1 LSFDTQDEYERWKGA
16 TGGGSG
22 WDIKWYKGLGTS
34 TPAEGKEYFADLPRH
49 VRPFL
54 WTGGAAD
61 PAALLLAFGKKSHA
75 DARKAWIAAA
85 SRRLANADRKHA
97 PPAPPPD
104 HQQDPPPGGHR
115 GGDPQSSNAD
125 ARGSNADARGSTG
138 DPRGSKG
145 EDEDEKDGNEEKDS
159 DVEGVRDEY
168 EFEGRLGERREVG
181 DGLGVAEFVNR
192 EVVAYSIENC
202 KRHLPSVVDGFKP
215 GNRKI
220 LFTCFKG
227 RMTRDQKVASVV
239 GAVLKEADYHHG
251 DASCAGMIVG
261 LAQDYVGSNNLNL
274 LVPSG
279 QFGSRLGG
287 GRDAASPRYIYT
299 RLHHLTSLM
308 FRKADE
314 PLLTH
319 CMEEGAKIEPHVY
332 LPILPLLLINGCY
345 GIGTGWTSDVPCYRP
360 ADVARLVIAR
370 LNGGPPVTPAS
381 HPILPWV
388 RGYTGTIVPD
398 PTNPYRLLVRGRA
411 TELPDEGTG
420 EDATRSVRI
429 DELPYTTNLV
439 TYRERL
445 AKLCDPK
452 ATKRKH
458 KLIAVANE
466 STDERLRFIVT
477 LPPDPLAAI
486 KRATAAT
493 AAAAAVT
500 TNALKP
506 REMAAKSLV
515 KAPVNHP
522 VGTQPP
528 CVKPSIKPPAMRPLV
543 PPTTGSLSVNT
554 STLNPIVVAGG
565 VGARAA
571 TVMANN
577 PLASLGG
584 LSGALQLETRVQLT
598 QLVAFDT
605 HGAIRRYGS
614 VHEMLNEFYEYRLP
628 FYAKRKAEMERS
640 LRAELQRLSERARF
654 IIMVIEERIR
664 VRNTPRAELIVAL
677 RQANFPPLAKTGR
690 AKAKR
695 NAGGATT
702 KAQAQ
707 DVAADESNEAEEAL
721 LESDQGVA
729 SESNATTV
737 GSTDAQGQQ
746 GVAEGS
752 SGYDY
757 LLSMPLWSL
766 TRERVADLQAQHAAK
781 TDELALV
788 MRTLATDVWRAEIRE
803 FLAAYEAD
811 LAQRAAD
818 LAASAIPTR
827 KRAAKGSGST
837 KRRRTPSKR
846 GSASGAAAGPSKRA
860 PKKKSTS
867 VAAPTRKRAPPP
879 PS

>member
-1 LSFDTQDEYERWKGA
+1 
-16 TGGGSG
+16 
-22 WDIKWYKGLGTS
+22 
-34 TPAEGKEYFADLPRH
+34 
-49 VRPFL
+49 
-54 WTGGAAD
+54 
-61 PAALLLAFGKKSHA
+61 
-75 DARKAWIAAA
+75 
-85 SRRLANADRKHA
+85 
-97 PPAPPPD
+97 
-104 HQQDPPPGGHR
+104 
-115 GGDPQSSNAD
+115 
-125 ARGSNADARGSTG
+125 
-138 DPRGSKG
+138 
-145 EDEDEKDGNEEKDS
+145 
-159 DVEGVRDEY
+159 
-168 EFEGRLGERREVG
+168 
-181 DGLGVAEFVNR
+181 
-192 EVVAYSIENC
+192 
-202 KRHLPSVVDGFKP
+202 
-215 GNRKI
+215 
-220 LFTCFKG
+220 
-227 RMTRDQKVASVV
+227 
-239 GAVLKEADYHHG
+239 
-251 DASCAGMIVG
+251 
-261 LAQDYVGSNNLNL
+261 
-274 LVPSG
+274 
-279 QFGSRLGG
+279 
-287 GRDAASPRYIYT
+287 
-299 RLHHLTSLM
+299 
-308 FRKADE
+308 
-314 PLLTH
+314 
-319 CMEEGAKIEPHVY
+319 
-332 LPILPLLLINGCY
+332 
-345 GIGTGWTSDVPCYRP
+345 
-360 ADVARLVIAR
+360 
-370 LNGGPPVTPAS
+370 
-381 HPILPWV
+381 
-388 RGYTGTIVPD
+388 
-398 PTNPYRLLVRGRA
+398 
-411 TELPDEGTG
+411 
-420 EDATRSVRI
+420 
-429 DELPYTTNLV
+429 
-439 TYRERL
+439 
-445 AKLCDPK
+445 
-452 ATKRKH
+452 
-458 KLIAVANE
+458 
-466 STDERLRFIVT
+466 
-477 LPPDPLAAI
+477 
-486 KRATAAT
+486 
-493 AAAAAVT
+493 
-500 TNALKP
+500 
-506 REMAAKSLV
+506 
-515 KAPVNHP
+515 
-522 VGTQPP
+522 
-528 CVKPSIKPPAMRPLV
+528 
-543 PPTTGSLSVNT
+543 
-554 STLNPIVVAGG
+554 
-565 VGARAA
+565 
-571 TVMANN
+571 MANN